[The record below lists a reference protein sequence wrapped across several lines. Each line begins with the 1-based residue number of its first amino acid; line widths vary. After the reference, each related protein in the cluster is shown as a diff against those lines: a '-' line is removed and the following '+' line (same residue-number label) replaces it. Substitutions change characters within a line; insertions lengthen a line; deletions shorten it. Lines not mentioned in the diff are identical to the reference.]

1 MGRMLG
7 RAASATLVAL
17 AVSAAAGCGGGSGS
31 SGYSLDKTAS
41 CFKKNGFAATS
52 QVNHVLPGSEGNL
65 RVALG
70 PSYGNQ
76 YVFIVF
82 GKDAKEATATENKA
96 VALAEK
102 SFKARDMVFP
112 KSAVLAGVR
121 TDKNVFYYSDT
132 NAISQIVRKDVES
145 CLS

>member
-1 MGRMLG
+1 MLG

-17 AVSAAAGCGGGSGS
+17 AVSAAAGCGGSGS
-31 SGYSLDKTAS
+31 SGYSLDKTAA
-41 CFKKNGFAATS
+41 CFKKSGFTATP
-52 QVNHVLPGSEGNL
+52 QVNHALPGSQGNL

-102 SFKARDMVFP
+102 SFKARDVVFP
-112 KSAVLAGVR
+112 KSEVLAGVR